1 MNEPLPIIEPLVSGY
16 KELNIGEFLS
26 AGIMIVVSYFI
37 INQFLPETWSL
48 NGKDYSSMGVFIAT
62 IVGLLAGSALFY
74 ALLLSVFREE
84 QALSVITHL
93 KSKRQRSKVD
103 K

>member
-1 MNEPLPIIEPLVSGY
+1 MLYYAGFWRDGWICLVFQSEYGLWEEGTFY
-16 KELNIGEFLS
+16 CWTIGWFLS
-26 AGIMIVVSYFI
+26 VY
-37 INQFLPETWSL
+37 
-48 NGKDYSSMGVFIAT
+48 
-62 IVGLLAGSALFY
+62 LLGSALFY

-93 KSKRQRSKVD
+93 KSKRQRRKVD

>member
-1 MNEPLPIIEPLVSGY
+1 LLASGGMAAFAWYSREYGLWEKGPFLLDNWLV
-16 KELNIGEFLS
+16 F
-26 AGIMIVVSYFI
+26 
-37 INQFLPETWSL
+37 
-48 NGKDYSSMGVFIAT
+48 
-62 IVGLLAGSALFY
+62 VGLLAGSALFY